1 MISGNATILRH
12 ADEGRVLR
20 LFHGA
25 RGVVHYEGEFE
36 LDARQPWYT
45 TDAPE
50 TGDGPVRSVIVFRL
64 RPLDTS
70 PKPGQTKL
78 DAVLNGSVASE
89 VPVEEQWTER
99 AFVNPSREPYE
110 AERRE
115 QAIVLSLRDHLRRLD
130 HDVCRLKI
138 VPPGEAKPLFSDL
151 YDKTTTTLFEAKG
164 TVERGA
170 IRMAIG
176 QLADYKRFVDGG
188 AAKLAVLLP
197 ARPRQDLLEL
207 LQAEGIDTVWPEAG
221 GFTDTTG
228 GSLVA

>member
-1 MISGNATILRH
+1 LQP
-12 ADEGRVLR
+12 
-20 LFHGA
+20 A
-25 RGVVHYEGEFE
+25 RGIVRYEGEFE
-36 LDARQPWYT
+36 LDSEQPWYT

-64 RPLDTS
+64 RPMGDVS

-78 DAVLNGSVASE
+78 DAVLNGSVTTE
-89 VPVEEQWTER
+89 VAVEEQWTER

-115 QAIVLSLRDHLRRLD
+115 QAIVLSLRYHLRRLD
-130 HDVCRLKI
+130 HEVCRIKI

-151 YDKTTTTLFEAKG
+151 YDKTTKTLFEAKG

-170 IRMAIG
+170 VRMAIG

-188 AAKLAVLLP
+188 AAKLAVVLP
-197 ARPRQDLLEL
+197 FQPREDLLSL
-207 LQAEGIDTVWPEAG
+207 LQAEGIDVVWPDAG